1 MSKAEIFDDII
12 FQLFDKLSV
21 GIIIYSKE
29 AEIVYMNDSAAK
41 INSVEKKK
49 CIDKNISTIFPR
61 FKTRC
66 IVFDVIESK
75 KVTLKQAEQYRNYR
89 GCEISFISSAYP
101 LYKGKRLIGVL
112 QIFHNE
118 DKEAQKDNKKLTEE
132 FDWHD
137 ERSSSDGVY
146 DDKSEN
152 TNQNK
157 YKKYDFIDII
167 GKNIKILNAK
177 EKASKASLTS
187 SPVLIYGETGAGK
200 ELFVQAIHYNSYR
213 KNKPFIAQ
221 NCAAIPPN
229 LLEGI
234 LFGTVKGSFTGA
246 ENREGLFELANG
258 GSLYLDELNSM
269 PLELQPK
276 LLRVLQEGTI
286 RRVGDTNQ
294 RNVDVRVIASVNELP
309 EKILDEG
316 SIRKDLYYRLN
327 VVRINIPPLRE
338 RKEDIPL
345 LVKHFIEKFNK
356 KFNANITS
364 FDSKVFEK
372 LYMHNW
378 QGNVRELEHFIESVF
393 NFKKNG
399 IIYLEDINQITSL
412 ESPEMITLNEKLKDT
427 EKKYIKEA
435 MLIANG
441 NISKASK
448 ILGIPRQTLQ
458 YKLKK
463 LK

>member
-49 CIDKNISTIFPR
+49 CIDKNIATIFPR

-75 KVTLKQAEQYRNYR
+75 KITLKQAEQYRNYR
-89 GCEISFISSAYP
+89 GYEISFISSAYP

-132 FDWHD
+132 SDWHD

-146 DDKSEN
+146 DNKSEN

-157 YKKYDFIDII
+157 HKKYDFIDII
-167 GKNIKILNAK
+167 GKNVKILNAK

-187 SPVLIYGETGAGK
+187 SPVLIYGETGTGK

-234 LFGTVKGSFTGA
+234 LFGTIKGSFTGA

-258 GSLYLDELNSM
+258 GTLYLDELNSM

-309 EKILDEG
+309 EKILEEG

-345 LVKHFIEKFNK
+345 LVKYFIC
-356 KFNANITS
+356 I
-364 FDSKVFEK
+364 
-372 LYMHNW
+372 
-378 QGNVRELEHFIESVF
+378 
-393 NFKKNG
+393 
-399 IIYLEDINQITSL
+399 
-412 ESPEMITLNEKLKDT
+412 
-427 EKKYIKEA
+427 
-435 MLIANG
+435 
-441 NISKASK
+441 
-448 ILGIPRQTLQ
+448 
-458 YKLKK
+458 
-463 LK
+463 